1 MKRLGGGGGP
11 CFEAHFSI
19 KKMSCKQI
27 SPEILAEGGGG
38 GMEGKIATI
47 SYFMLNIIHLPK
59 FRIAMYNY
67 IQCFCLMFF

>member
-1 MKRLGGGGGP
+1 MQARRKHEKIGGGGG
-11 CFEAHFSI
+11 
-19 KKMSCKQI
+19 
-27 SPEILAEGGGG
+27 GGK
-38 GMEGKIATI
+38 MEGKIATI